1 MYSHRGCSFSLSVVE
16 VLGCFMSMLFN
27 ESVAVRKV
35 AGLWISRFRQYHN

>member
-35 AGLWISRFRQYHN
+35 AVMDKPISAVHN